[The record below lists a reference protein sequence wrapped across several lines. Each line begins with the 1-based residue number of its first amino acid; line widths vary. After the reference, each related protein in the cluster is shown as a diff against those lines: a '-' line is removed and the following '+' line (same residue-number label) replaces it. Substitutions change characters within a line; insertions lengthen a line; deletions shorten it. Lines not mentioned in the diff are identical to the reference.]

1 VVHLGG
7 GLRGSDKDLFMTH
20 RIRFHRFFA
29 AALGMASVC
38 FSQTAWI
45 TEDAFTLPATRA
57 DGGAERLQVGGGAR
71 TLLRFQVPA
80 TPAGSS
86 LERATLVV
94 FVNRVTQAGSFQ
106 VFAAR
111 NRWTEAAVTEVNF
124 PTLAPASAGR
134 GTVMGAGGF
143 VGSDVTALVRDWLA
157 GEANFG
163 VALVAADA
171 RTQFLIDS
179 KENTTTSQP
188 ARIELVWRGPAGPVG
203 PQGPAGP
210 QGAAG
215 PAGPPGP
222 AGSSGG
228 GGSTTIIHS
237 GASPLTTQAV
247 KRTWGGKRTAV
258 GVIPLVQQASDLGRP
273 GNPNDVMPLGLETD
287 GESVFLLTRREIQRL
302 RQSDMVPSFTRLLN
316 PEQEPMPGDFTA
328 TGRVMV
334 FDGGKL
340 WRADTSLVSYLPNL
354 HFLASHESQGVLRRV
369 LFDGE
374 WIWAASQNRLR
385 KFSRSGEQVIE
396 YNFPSIGD
404 VAWDGQ
410 QLWLSNEG
418 EGTLVQVNPATGQ
431 APGPLAVCAGSMPSL
446 VFDGVAIWAAC
457 ADQGEVVRIVLEGTG
472 PNRTVSELR
481 YPVGGRPVQLEFD
494 GASVWVA
501 NEGTGTFQRLENSK
515 NQVAETVSYPGAT
528 KATLLRFGGTYLW
541 GVVIVGNEPV
551 LVKF

>member
-1 VVHLGG
+1 
-7 GLRGSDKDLFMTH
+7 MTH
-20 RIRFHRFFA
+20 RIRFHRLFA
-29 AALGMASVC
+29 AALGMGGMC
-38 FSQTAWI
+38 FGQTAYI
-45 TEDAFTLPATRA
+45 AEDAFTSAASRA
-57 DGGAERLQVGGGAR
+57 EGGAERLQVGGGAR
-71 TLLRFQVPA
+71 TLLRFQVPT
-80 TPAGSS
+80 TPAGAS
-86 LERATLVV
+86 LERATLVI
-94 FVNRVTQAGSFQ
+94 FVNRVTQAGNFQ

-134 GTVMGAGGF
+134 GTVTAAGGF

-163 VALVAADA
+163 VALVAGDA

-203 PQGPAGP
+203 PQGPAGA
-210 QGAAG
+210 QG
-215 PAGPPGP
+215 PAGPTGPAGP

-228 GGSTTIIHS
+228 GGATTIIHS
-237 GASPLTTQAV
+237 GASSLTTQAV
-247 KRTWGGKRTAV
+247 KRTWGGKRTIVGAV
-258 GVIPLVQQASDLGRP
+258 PLVQQASDLGRP
-273 GNPNDVMPLGLETD
+273 SGPSDVMPLGLETD
-287 GESVFLLTRREIQRL
+287 GESIFLLNRTAIQRL
-302 RQSDMVPSFTRLLN
+302 RQSDMVTSISRLLSI
-316 PEQEPMPGDFTA
+316 EQEPVPGDFTA
-328 TGRVMV
+328 TGRVLV

-340 WRADTSLVSYLPNL
+340 WRADTSLVAYKPNL
-354 HFLASHESQGVLRRV
+354 DFLASYESQGALQRV

-374 WIWAASQNRLR
+374 WIWAASENRLR

-396 YNFPSIGD
+396 YTFSAIGD

-418 EGTLVQVNPATGQ
+418 EGTLLQVNPATGQ

-446 VFDGVAIWAAC
+446 VFDGVGIWAAC
-457 ADQGEVVRIVLEGTG
+457 SEQGEVVRIVVEGTG
-472 PNRTVSELR
+472 PNRSVSELR

-494 GASVWVA
+494 GTSVWVA
-501 NEGTGTFQRLENSK
+501 NEGTGTFQRLENGK
-515 NQVAETVSYPGAT
+515 NQIVETVSYPGAT